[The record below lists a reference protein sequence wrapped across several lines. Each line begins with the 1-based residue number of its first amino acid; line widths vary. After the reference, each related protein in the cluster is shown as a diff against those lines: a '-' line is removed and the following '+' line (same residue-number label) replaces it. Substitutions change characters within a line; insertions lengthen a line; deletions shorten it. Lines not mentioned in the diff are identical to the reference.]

1 MADVLDQTEVDALL
15 SAVDGGAVETSD
27 PELAAP
33 GQPRQ
38 QEIHSYDFKRPERVS
53 KDQIRSLEAIHESFA
68 RNFGASLSAFLRTIV
83 EIRVATIEQLTYSEF
98 IHSLPNPTCFNLL
111 NASPL
116 EGQLCMEISPL
127 IVYPIIDRLLGG
139 SSAELFIPQRPLTI
153 IEWRLVE
160 RITNRALA
168 TLTEGW
174 SSLLLHLCPPEQLP
188 YYLWWYDRCVGRLTP
203 ETMAHRFDSDR
214 HGTVWALLYYPP
226 DVTAK
231 DPTGVF
237 PAAVADS
244 RGYIFFRNR
253 WKDANDIMASII
265 AQVRK
270 DQKGWNQP
278 EQLAINLMGFDT
290 RFIGGPVKDTKPE
303 AYSSLLVDGKY
314 TYRDATNPM
323 GKLLAFEPGEK
334 GGYAVVQ
341 GGQMYT
347 KLGVKQAVRHML
359 VDFSLPG
366 NQAVVATLDRIQA
379 DGEHTYTWQA
389 NVGTAAKF
397 GTEGDRKFFLMKG
410 RNDGHAKGW
419 VLHPAEAEVGPGA
432 DPVRIS
438 TKAADADIWV
448 VMLVGQGTPPTAA
461 FAGTGMNTTVTV
473 GGRTVKWDSTKGR
486 MLCEE

>member
-174 SSLLLHLCPPEQLP
+174 SSLAEI
-188 YYLWWYDRCVGRLTP
+188 D
-203 ETMAHRFDSDR
+203 F
-214 HGTVWALLYYPP
+214 
-226 DVTAK
+226 
-231 DPTGVF
+231 
-237 PAAVADS
+237 
-244 RGYIFFRNR
+244 
-253 WKDANDIMASII
+253 
-265 AQVRK
+265 
-270 DQKGWNQP
+270 
-278 EQLAINLMGFDT
+278 QLAETESNPHLVQIVAPNEVVVVIGLELKMGT
-290 RFIGGPVKDTKPE
+290 RAGAMTLCLPFNVIEPV
-303 AYSSLLVDGKY
+303 
-314 TYRDATNPM
+314 M
-323 GKLLAFEPGEK
+323 GKLATQNWLAYQRKASSKHQTDLITTHLKSAFVGSRVFLAETTITVQDLMNLQPGDIIPT
-334 GGYAVVQ
+334 
-341 GGQMYT
+341 T
-347 KLGVKQAVRHML
+347 KPAAGEL
-359 VDFSLPG
+359 VM
-366 NQAVVATLDRIQA
+366 QV
-379 DGEHTYTWQA
+379 
-389 NVGTAAKF
+389 
-397 GTEGDRKFFLMKG
+397 GDRNKFADRLYKCKG
-410 RNDGHAKGW
+410 MRA
-419 VLHPAEAEVGPGA
+419 L
-432 DPVRIS
+432 R
-438 TKAADADIWV
+438 
-448 VMLVGQGTPPTAA
+448 
-461 FAGTGMNTTVTV
+461 VTRRV
-473 GGRTVKWDSTKGR
+473 EPDER
-486 MLCEE
+486 L